1 MPKTTEHVALWEKY
15 QREGVPQKIPTESF
29 WCNERLY
36 VQTATVSSE
45 ALVL

>member
-1 MPKTTEHVALWEKY
+1 MPKMTEFVALWKKY
-15 QREGVPQKIPTESF
+15 QRECVPQKIPTESF

-36 VQTATVSSE
+36 VQTATGSSE